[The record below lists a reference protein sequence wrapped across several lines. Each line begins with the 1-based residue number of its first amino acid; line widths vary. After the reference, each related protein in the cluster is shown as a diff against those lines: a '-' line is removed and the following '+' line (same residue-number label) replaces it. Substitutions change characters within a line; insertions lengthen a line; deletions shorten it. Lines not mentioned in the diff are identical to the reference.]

1 LPLTKPPAAL
11 QEANDKSG
19 KPYYKYEILT
29 RTGATM
35 TQACTI
41 SSKGHHA

>member
-1 LPLTKPPAAL
+1 M

-29 RTGATM
+29 RTGAP
-35 TQACTI
+35 I
-41 SSKGHHA
+41 SPFS

>member
-1 LPLTKPPAAL
+1 M

-29 RTGATM
+29 RTGAPFSPFPR
-35 TQACTI
+35 
-41 SSKGHHA
+41 SSLS